1 MKKVFG
7 ILIVLVFAIAM
18 SSCSN
23 NTEPIETAI
32 DSTIVA
38 IDTTSVVIAPVVI
51 DTCKVVKP

>member
-23 NTEPIETAI
+23 SAEPIETAI

-38 IDTTSVVIAPVVI
+38 CDTTPVVIAPVVI
-51 DTCKVVKP
+51 DSTKIVKP